1 MYYNMITFL
10 RFMLIVFLFSNK
22 KVQAKMSIFLK
33 DILKFL
39 DDAFEH
45 RVGEIY
51 NNRFIED
58 DLTSD
63 NEVSDNEVCDNEVC
77 DNEVCDNEVKIEND
91 KSEDKSKNEDL
102 GEEKPKETKFEDKY
116 LEKFKAFKNE
126 YYFTEDEKL
135 LEEQKYAELLN
146 IFNRDKEK
154 GLKETGDKIDKLQE
168 IFNKGGI
175 NTVGG
180 VEVLTRYYN
189 IEAEYE
195 DNPEDYDLQE
205 LIDELSEIRDETKKE
220 YDEFLNMKFSEE
232 ETRKEAKQ
240 HVLDKKLA
248 GFINNYVLEFTPQGN
263 VYMRYNSSKK
273 SFEYFS
279 NNTIPYRYLEPVGRK
294 YVTTYFCKP
303 LFIDIDDELKKAQDK
318 KDQEQQEKKEQQ
330 DKKDELEKDGK
341 GTKEKER
348 DIYAKLKSYNND
360 PTTAAI
366 MKTKNRQMGAMSLPP
381 QIQANLPNVNSS
393 TAPEKMLL
401 KENANRYTWE
411 GRMSNLS
418 LIKKVEKK
426 HTDKNYEMS
435 FADFKK
441 MQR

>member
-1 MYYNMITFL
+1 MSE
-10 RFMLIVFLFSNK
+10 LF
-22 KVQAKMSIFLK
+22 K
-33 DILKFL
+33 DIMKFI
-39 DDAFEH
+39 DDAFER
-45 RVGEIY
+45 RVGVIY
-51 NNRFIED
+51 NNRYIDTHLDDDDYDDDDTKDNDLIDDLNENISMKIED
-58 DLTSD
+58 KL
-63 NEVSDNEVCDNEVC
+63 NENES
-77 DNEVCDNEVKIEND
+77 KINVN
-91 KSEDKSKNEDL
+91 KT
-102 GEEKPKETKFEDKY
+102 KETKFEDKY

-126 YYFTEDEKL
+126 YYFSEDEKL

-146 IFNRDKEK
+146 IFNKDKDK
-154 GLKETGDKIDKLQE
+154 GLRETSIKLDKIQP

-175 NTVGG
+175 NTPDGI
-180 VEVLTRYYN
+180 EKLTRYYN

-205 LIDELSEIRDETKKE
+205 LINELSEIRDETKKE
-220 YDEFLNMKFSEE
+220 YDEFFSMKFSEE
-232 ETRKEAKQ
+232 ETREAAKQ
-240 HVLDKKLA
+240 HVLDKKLE

-294 YVTTYFCKP
+294 YVITYFCKP
-303 LFIDIDDELKKAQDK
+303 LFIDIDDELKKAQQK
-318 KDQEQQEKKEQQ
+318 KDDEEQLKKEKQ
-330 DKKDELEKDGK
+330 DKKDELERDGNVI
-341 GTKEKER
+341 KEK

-366 MKTKNRQMGAMSLPP
+366 MKTKNRQMGSMPLPP

-411 GRMSNLS
+411 GRMSNFS

-426 HTDKNYEMS
+426 HVDKNYEMS

-441 MQR
+441 MQQR

>member
-1 MYYNMITFL
+1 MSE
-10 RFMLIVFLFSNK
+10 LF
-22 KVQAKMSIFLK
+22 K
-33 DILKFL
+33 DIMKFL
-39 DDAFEH
+39 DDAFE
-45 RVGEIY
+45 RQVGEIY

-63 NEVSDNEVCDNEVC
+63 NEKSDNEKSDNEKS
-77 DNEVCDNEVKIEND
+77 DNEILKINDNKEVIK
-91 KSEDKSKNEDL
+91 
-102 GEEKPKETKFEDKY
+102 EKPKAQKETKFEDKY
-116 LEKFKAFKNE
+116 LEKFKAFNNE
-126 YYFTEDEKL
+126 YYFTDDEKL

-154 GLKETGDKIDKLQE
+154 GLRETGDKIDKIQF

-175 NTVGG
+175 NTPEGI
-180 VEVLTRYYN
+180 EVLTRYYN

-205 LIDELSEIRDETKKE
+205 LINELSEIRDETKKE
-220 YDEFLNMKFSEE
+220 YDEFFNMKFSEE
-232 ETRKEAKQ
+232 ETINVAKQ

-263 VYMRYNSSKK
+263 VYMRYNNSKK

-303 LFIDIDDELKKAQDK
+303 LFIDIDDELKKAQQK
-318 KDQEQQEKKEQQ
+318 KDDEDQLKKEQKEQ
-330 DKKDELEKDGK
+330 KEQKQKDD
-341 GTKEKER
+341 KEKGINEK

-441 MQR
+441 MKR

>member
-1 MYYNMITFL
+1 MYYNMITTL
-10 RFMLIVFLFSNK
+10 RLIFIVFLFSNK
-22 KVQAKMSIFLK
+22 KVQTKMSELLNQFFK
-33 DILKFL
+33 YM
-39 DDAFEH
+39 DDVFE
-45 RVGEIY
+45 RQVGEIY
-51 NNRFIED
+51 NNRYQYTDLSDNETNDILKIED
-58 DLTSD
+58 DKSD
-63 NEVSDNEVCDNEVC
+63 NE
-77 DNEVCDNEVKIEND
+77 
-91 KSEDKSKNEDL
+91 SKKV

-116 LEKFKAFKNE
+116 LDKFKAFQNE

-146 IFNRDKEK
+146 IFNKDKDR
-154 GLKETGDKIDKLQE
+154 GLKETSNKIDKIQS
-168 IFNKGGI
+168 IFNKGGQ
-175 NTVGG
+175 NTPEGI
-180 VEVLTRYYN
+180 EELTRYYN

-195 DNPEDYDLQE
+195 DNPEDYDLQD
-205 LIDELSEIRDETKKE
+205 LINELSEIRDETQKE

-232 ETRKEAKQ
+232 ETRDAAKQ

-248 GFINNYVLEFTPQGN
+248 GFINNYVLEMTPQGN

-294 YVTTYFCKP
+294 YVITYFCKP
-303 LFIDIDDELKKAQDK
+303 LFIDIEEELKKSQDK
-318 KDQEQQEKKEQQ
+318 KDQEEQLKKEKQ
-330 DKKDELEKDGK
+330 DKKDELDKGKGQGIREKEKD
-341 GTKEKER
+341 
-348 DIYAKLKSYNND
+348 IYTKLKSYNND
-360 PTTAAI
+360 TTATAI
-366 MKTKNRQMGAMSLPP
+366 MKTKNRQSGAMPLPP

-393 TAPEKMLL
+393 VAPEKMLL

-426 HTDKNYEMS
+426 HVDKNYEMS

>member
-1 MYYNMITFL
+1 MYYNMITTL
-10 RFMLIVFLFSNK
+10 RLIFIVFLFSNK
-22 KVQAKMSIFLK
+22 KVQTKMSELLNQFFK
-33 DILKFL
+33 YM
-39 DDAFEH
+39 DDVFE
-45 RVGEIY
+45 RQVGEIY
-51 NNRFIED
+51 NNRYQYTDLSDSETNDILKIED
-58 DLTSD
+58 DKSD
-63 NEVSDNEVCDNEVC
+63 NE
-77 DNEVCDNEVKIEND
+77 
-91 KSEDKSKNEDL
+91 SKKV

-116 LEKFKAFKNE
+116 LDKFKAFQNE

-146 IFNRDKEK
+146 IFNKDKDR
-154 GLKETGDKIDKLQE
+154 GLKETSNKIDKIQS
-168 IFNKGGI
+168 IFNKGGQ
-175 NTVGG
+175 NTPEGI
-180 VEVLTRYYN
+180 EELTRYYN

-195 DNPEDYDLQE
+195 DNPEDYDLQD
-205 LIDELSEIRDETKKE
+205 LINELSEIRDETQQE

-232 ETRKEAKQ
+232 ETRDAAKQ

-248 GFINNYVLEFTPQGN
+248 GFINNYVLEMTPQGN

-294 YVTTYFCKP
+294 YVITYFCKP
-303 LFIDIDDELKKAQDK
+303 LFIDIEEELKKSQDK
-318 KDQEQQEKKEQQ
+318 KDQEEQLKKEKQ
-330 DKKDELEKDGK
+330 DKKDELDKGKGQGIREKEKD
-341 GTKEKER
+341 
-348 DIYAKLKSYNND
+348 IYTKLKSYNND
-360 PTTAAI
+360 PTATAI
-366 MKTKNRQMGAMSLPP
+366 MKTKNRQSGAMPLPP

-393 TAPEKMLL
+393 VAPEKMLL

-426 HTDKNYEMS
+426 HVDKNYEMS

>member
-1 MYYNMITFL
+1 MYYNMITFIQ
-10 RFMLIVFLFSNK
+10 FMFIVFLFSNK
-22 KVQAKMSIFLK
+22 NVQAKMNELLK
-33 DILKFL
+33 DIMKFI
-39 DDAFEH
+39 DTAFER

-58 DLTSD
+58 DLSD
-63 NEVSDNEVCDNEVC
+63 NELSDNELSDTEL
-77 DNEVCDNEVKIEND
+77 KIEDD
-91 KSEDKSKNEDL
+91 KSEDKSKNEDP
-102 GEEKPKETKFEDKY
+102 GEEKLKEQKEIKFEDKY
-116 LEKFKAFKNE
+116 LEKIKAFKNE
-126 YYFTEDEKL
+126 YYFSDADKL
-135 LEEQKYAELLN
+135 LEEQKYTELLT
-146 IFNRDKEK
+146 IFNKDKDK
-154 GLKETGDKIDKLQE
+154 GLRETTIKLDKIQP

-175 NTVGG
+175 NTPEGI
-180 VEVLTRYYN
+180 EVLTRYYN

-205 LIDELSEIRDETKKE
+205 LINELSEIRDETKKE
-220 YDEFLNMKFSEE
+220 YDEFFSMKFSEE
-232 ETRKEAKQ
+232 ETRGAAKQ
-240 HVLDKKLA
+240 YVLDKKLE

-273 SFEYFS
+273 SFEYYS

-294 YVTTYFCKP
+294 YVITYFCKP
-303 LFIDIDDELKKAQDK
+303 LFIDIDDELKKAQQK
-318 KDQEQQEKKEQQ
+318 KDDEDQLKNEQKEQKEQ
-330 DKKDELEKDGK
+330 KQKDD
-341 GTKEKER
+341 KEKGINEK

-381 QIQANLPNVNSS
+381 QIQANLPNVNGSV
-393 TAPEKMLL
+393 APEKMLL

-441 MQR
+441 MKR

>member
-1 MYYNMITFL
+1 MYYNMITTL
-10 RFMLIVFLFSNK
+10 RLIFIVFLFSNK
-22 KVQAKMSIFLK
+22 KVQTKMSELLNQFFK
-33 DILKFL
+33 YM
-39 DDAFEH
+39 DDVFE
-45 RVGEIY
+45 RQVGEIY
-51 NNRFIED
+51 NNRYQYTDLSDNETNDILKIED
-58 DLTSD
+58 DKSD
-63 NEVSDNEVCDNEVC
+63 NE
-77 DNEVCDNEVKIEND
+77 
-91 KSEDKSKNEDL
+91 SKKV

-116 LEKFKAFKNE
+116 LDKFKAFQNE

-146 IFNRDKEK
+146 IFNKDKDR
-154 GLKETGDKIDKLQE
+154 GLKETSNKIDKIQS
-168 IFNKGGI
+168 IFNKGGQ
-175 NTVGG
+175 NTPEGI
-180 VEVLTRYYN
+180 EELTRYYN

-195 DNPEDYDLQE
+195 DNPEDYDLQD
-205 LIDELSEIRDETKKE
+205 LINELSEIRDETQKE

-232 ETRKEAKQ
+232 ETRDAAKQ

-248 GFINNYVLEFTPQGN
+248 GFINNYVLEMTPQGN

-294 YVTTYFCKP
+294 YVITYFCKP
-303 LFIDIDDELKKAQDK
+303 LFIDIEEELKKSQDK
-318 KDQEQQEKKEQQ
+318 KDQEEQLKKEKQ
-330 DKKDELEKDGK
+330 DKKDELDKGKGQGIREREKEKD
-341 GTKEKER
+341 
-348 DIYAKLKSYNND
+348 IYTKLKSYNND
-360 PTTAAI
+360 PTATAI
-366 MKTKNRQMGAMSLPP
+366 MKTKNRQSGAMPLPP

-393 TAPEKMLL
+393 VASEKMLL

-426 HTDKNYEMS
+426 HVDKNYEMS

>member
-1 MYYNMITFL
+1 MITFIQ
-10 RFMLIVFLFSNK
+10 FMFIVFLFSNK
-22 KVQAKMSIFLK
+22 NVQAKMNELLK
-33 DILKFL
+33 DIMKFI
-39 DDAFEH
+39 DTAFER

-51 NNRFIED
+51 NNRFIDD
-58 DLTSD
+58 DLSD
-63 NEVSDNEVCDNEVC
+63 NELSDNEL
-77 DNEVCDNEVKIEND
+77 KIEDD
-91 KSEDKSKNEDL
+91 KSEDKSKNEDP
-102 GEEKPKETKFEDKY
+102 GEEKLKEQKEIKFEDRY
-116 LEKFKAFKNE
+116 LEKFKAFNNE

-154 GLKETGDKIDKLQE
+154 GLKETTIKLDKIQT

-220 YDEFLNMKFSEE
+220 YDEFFNMKFSEE

-240 HVLDKKLA
+240 HLLDNKLE

-263 VYMRYNSSKK
+263 VYMRYNNSKK

-303 LFIDIDDELKKAQDK
+303 LFIDIDDELKKAQQK
-318 KDQEQQEKKEQQ
+318 KDDEDQLKKEQKEQ
-330 DKKDELEKDGK
+330 KEQKQKDD
-341 GTKEKER
+341 KEKGINEK

-441 MQR
+441 MKR